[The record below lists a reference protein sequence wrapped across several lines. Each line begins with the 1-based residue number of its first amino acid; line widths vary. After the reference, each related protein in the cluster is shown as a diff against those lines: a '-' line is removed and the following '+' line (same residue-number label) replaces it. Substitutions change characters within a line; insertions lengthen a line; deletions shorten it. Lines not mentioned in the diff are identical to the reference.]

1 MLHISIC
8 PEVHLQFVRQLP
20 VVVYIYVQ
28 RFLFVI
34 QIYNRFIAGQGRL
47 FYTVALRSRTEPTEP
62 AFYFQVVI
70 SREGMFVIK
79 IIKLIIKL
87 LVEIIMTPIRLI
99 WLVIGK
105 PVRKAEDFLKGY
117 LKKVLHLSAVYAKI
131 NKRRIDNQLR
141 FIRRKKE

>member
-1 MLHISIC
+1 MLDKNHAEI
-8 PEVHLQFVRQLP
+8 R
-20 VVVYIYVQ
+20 
-28 RFLFVI
+28 LFDI
-34 QIYNRFIAGQGRL
+34 AGFFGGMLIYNFL
-47 FYTVALRSRTEPTEP
+47 LSP
-62 AFYFQVVI
+62 
-70 SREGMFVIK
+70 FV
-79 IIKLIIKL
+79 IKLIIKL
-87 LVEIIMTPIRLI
+87 LVEIIMSPIRLI